1 MTAVVKKNL
10 FQSQIKGKE
19 TTTINA
25 HDLNIFVN
33 KYLKEKYL
41 FCFKKILPPE
51 IYLIRILADKYKDT
65 PKWTSL
71 STEDKATLLKMFEM
85 NMSERG
91 EHLRLRDK
99 ILDSMKIYFN
109 IKIGYLS
116 FKEIF

>member
-1 MTAVVKKNL
+1 MTIIVKTNL
-10 FQSQIKGKE
+10 FQSQFKTKE
-19 TTTINA
+19 KTTINA

-41 FCFKKILPPE
+41 FCFKKSLPPE
-51 IYLIRILADKYKDT
+51 IYLISILADKYKDT
-65 PKWTSL
+65 PKGTSL
-71 STEDKATLLKMFEM
+71 SAEDKSTLLKMFEK

-99 ILDSMKIYFN
+99 ILDNMKIYFN